1 MISEAF
7 PKRILGSGTAAM
19 TVSAIG
25 FGAMGTTYHRGAAP
39 EKKSLLSLFARAV
52 ELGCTFF
59 DTAAVYGPFTNE
71 LLVGEALEPFRN
83 HVQIATKFGH
93 CIHAD
98 GSHQSGELDSSPAAI
113 RRSSSSVC
121 K

>member
-52 ELGCTFF
+52 ELG
-59 DTAAVYGPFTNE
+59 
-71 LLVGEALEPFRN
+71 
-83 HVQIATKFGH
+83 
-93 CIHAD
+93 
-98 GSHQSGELDSSPAAI
+98 
-113 RRSSSSVC
+113 
-121 K
+121 

>member
-71 LLVGEALEPFRN
+71 LLVGEALEPCR
-83 HVQIATKFGH
+83 IY
-93 CIHAD
+93 
-98 GSHQSGELDSSPAAI
+98 DSI
-113 RRSSSSVC
+113 
-121 K
+121 

>member
-39 EKKSLLSLFARAV
+39 EKKSLLSLLPVLWNWAALFRYRSRLRAI
-52 ELGCTFF
+52 
-59 DTAAVYGPFTNE
+59 Y
-71 LLVGEALEPFRN
+71 
-83 HVQIATKFGH
+83 
-93 CIHAD
+93 
-98 GSHQSGELDSSPAAI
+98 
-113 RRSSSSVC
+113 
-121 K
+121 

>member
-25 FGAMGTTYHRGAAP
+25 FGAMGTTYHRGVAP

-83 HVQIATKFGH
+83 HVQIATKLDTAFMRTAL
-93 CIHAD
+93 ISP
-98 GSHQSGELDSSPAAI
+98 GSSTALPLQSGAPA
-113 RRSSSSVC
+113 
-121 K
+121 KHL

>member
-52 ELGCTFF
+52 ELGCTF
-59 DTAAVYGPFTNE
+59 PS
-71 LLVGEALEPFRN
+71 R
-83 HVQIATKFGH
+83 IRSATTPATSSIGTFGSNL
-93 CIHAD
+93 C
-98 GSHQSGELDSSPAAI
+98 
-113 RRSSSSVC
+113 
-121 K
+121 

>member
-25 FGAMGTTYHRGAAP
+25 FGAMGTTYHRGVAP

-83 HVQIATKFGH
+83 HVQIAT
-93 CIHAD
+93 
-98 GSHQSGELDSSPAAI
+98 
-113 RRSSSSVC
+113 
-121 K
+121 